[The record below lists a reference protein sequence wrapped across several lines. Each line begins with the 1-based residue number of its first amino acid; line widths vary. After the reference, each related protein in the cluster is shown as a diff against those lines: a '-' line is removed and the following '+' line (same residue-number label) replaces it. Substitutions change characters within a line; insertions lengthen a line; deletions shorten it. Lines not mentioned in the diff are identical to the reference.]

1 MTEETK
7 PEEEKKPEGEESK
20 PVEPPPD
27 RESTSEGTV
36 TIGRTRVPYR
46 AVAGTYTMKEEDGT
60 PKATFFYVSY
70 TRTGVRNA
78 SQRPVTFAFN
88 GGPGSSSVWLHM
100 GLFGPRRVPLGD
112 ADTPP
117 APPYRAIENEF
128 SILDLSDLVMI
139 DPVSTGFSRPV
150 KKDEAK
156 EFHGLEED
164 TESVGE
170 FIRLWTS
177 RNQRW
182 ESPKFVMG
190 ESYGTTRAAS
200 LAGHLTDKLG
210 MYVNG
215 VVLIST
221 ILLFQTARPDP
232 GNDLPYV
239 LMLPTYAAT
248 AWYHGLLDR
257 RRWKTVRSLT
267 DEVESFAL
275 GDYASFLM
283 RDGRTSDSERT
294 SVAERLARYSGLDL
308 GFVERCD
315 LRVSPQRFF
324 KELLRGRRRTTGRLD
339 TRYTGIDRD
348 AAGEQPEYDPAYS
361 MIQGIYTAAIN
372 DYIRRDLG
380 FDSDLIYDII
390 SEKVRPWKWGEQG
403 DGKYPEV
410 VSPLRSAMNRNRR
423 MRVLVASGYYD
434 LATPYCAAEW
444 TFDHMQL
451 DAELRGNLSFKRYE
465 AGHMMYVHEPS
476 IRQLRRDLGE
486 FVEHALRS

>member
-1 MTEETK
+1 VSEEPK
-7 PEEEKKPEGEESK
+7 PEEEKKPEAEAK

-36 TIGRTRVPYR
+36 TIGRTKVPYR
-46 AVAGTYTMKEEDGT
+46 AVAGAYTMKEEDGT

-128 SILDLSDLVMI
+128 SILDMSDLVMI

-156 EFHGLEED
+156 EFHGLQED
-164 TESVGE
+164 TESVAE

-248 AWYHGLLDR
+248 AWYHGLIDR
-257 RRWKTVRSLT
+257 RQWKSVKSLT
-267 DEVESFAL
+267 DEVETFAL
-275 GDYASFLM
+275 GDYASLLM
-283 RDGRTSDSERT
+283 RDGRAPDSERT
-294 SVAERLARYSGLDL
+294 SVAERLARYSGLGLD
-308 GFVERCD
+308 FVERCD

-380 FDSDLIYDII
+380 FDSDLLYDII

-410 VSPLRSAMNRNRR
+410 ISPLRSAMNRNRR

-451 DAELRGNLSFKRYE
+451 DAELRGNVSFKRYE

-476 IRQLRRDLGE
+476 IRQLRKDLGD
-486 FVEHALRS
+486 FVESALRS

>member
-1 MTEETK
+1 VTEETK

>member
-70 TRTGVRNA
+70 TRTGARNA

>member
-60 PKATFFYVSY
+60 AKATFFYVSY

>member
-1 MTEETK
+1 VTEETK
-7 PEEEKKPEGEESK
+7 PEEEKKPEAEAK

-70 TRTGVRNA
+70 TRTGVRNIA
-78 SQRPVTFAFN
+78 QRPVTFAFN

-177 RNQRW
+177 RNRRW

-257 RRWKTVRSLT
+257 RRWKTVKSLT
-267 DEVESFAL
+267 DEVETFAL

-390 SEKVRPWKWGEQG
+390 SEKVRPGKWGEQG

-410 VSPLRSAMNRNRR
+410 ISPLRSAMNRNRR

-451 DAELRGNLSFKRYE
+451 DAELRGNVSFKRYE

-476 IRQLRRDLGE
+476 IRQLRKDLGE
-486 FVEHALRS
+486 FVENALRS

>member
-1 MTEETK
+1 MS
-7 PEEEKKPEGEESK
+7 EEKKPEPEPEKK
-20 PVEPPPD
+20 PAEKPAEAPPD
-27 RESTSEGTV
+27 RESASEGTV
-36 TIGRTRVPYR
+36 TIGRTKVPYR

-60 PKATFFYVSY
+60 PKATLFYVAYMRS
-70 TRTGVRNA
+70 GVRDT
-78 SQRPVTFAFN
+78 SRRPVTFAFN

-117 APPYRAIENEF
+117 APPYQAIENEQ
-128 SILDLSDLVMI
+128 SILDLTDLVMI

-150 KKDEAK
+150 KKDDAK
-156 EFHGLEED
+156 EFHGLQED

-177 RNQRW
+177 RNRRW
-182 ESPKFVMG
+182 ESPKFLMG
-190 ESYGTTRAAS
+190 ESYGTTRAAA

-221 ILLFQTARPDP
+221 ILMFQTSRPDP

-239 LMLPTYAAT
+239 LFLPTYAAT
-248 AWYHGLLDR
+248 AWYHQKVDR
-257 RRWKTVRSLT
+257 RRWKSVRALT
-267 DEVESFAL
+267 DEVEQFAL
-275 GDYASFLM
+275 GDYASLLM
-283 RDGRTSDSERT
+283 REGRASKAEHV
-294 SVAERLARYSGLDL
+294 SVAERLATYTGLSRDFL
-308 GFVERCD
+308 ERAD
-315 LRVSPQRFF
+315 LRVAPQRFF
-324 KELLRGRRRTTGRLD
+324 KELLRDRRRTTGRLD

-348 AAGEQPEYDPAYS
+348 AAGETPEYDPAYS

-380 FDSDLIYDII
+380 FESDLLYDII
-390 SEKVRPWKWGEQG
+390 SERVRPWKWGEQG

-410 VSPLRSAMNRNRR
+410 VSPLRSAMNRNRH

-434 LATPYCAAEW
+434 LATPFCAAEW
-444 TFDHMQL
+444 TVDHMQL
-451 DAELRGNLSFKRYE
+451 DPELRGNVSFARYE

-476 IRQLRRDLGE
+476 IKQLRKDLGE
-486 FVEHALRS
+486 FMELALRS

>member
-1 MTEETK
+1 VTEETK

-70 TRTGVRNA
+70 TRTGARNA